1 MSGRGKIAITP
12 GGMTG
17 RALRKLSL
25 SLLTVASM
33 SGPKHLWAGD
43 WESESGATPS
53 RRAPL
58 ERPAAAPAPTPG
70 PARAPNMAPPRA
82 RRLRVARIPRTAVLI
97 AVAALVLAGAA
108 YAVTSLPQSGSP
120 AASATQPAW
129 LGVQLIP
136 VRAGA
141 LVAAV
146 VPGSPA
152 QAAGLRTGDVITQ
165 IQGRPVVSPINVTNA
180 IDVLSPGQTVQLQ
193 VQRGPGTFT
202 ANATLAARPAR
213 FTSP

>member
-1 MSGRGKIAITP
+1 
-12 GGMTG
+12 
-17 RALRKLSL
+17 
-25 SLLTVASM
+25 
-33 SGPKHLWAGD
+33 
-43 WESESGATPS
+43 
-53 RRAPL
+53 
-58 ERPAAAPAPTPG
+58 
-70 PARAPNMAPPRA
+70 
-82 RRLRVARIPRTAVLI
+82 VARIPRTAVLI

-120 AASATQPAW
+120 TTSSTQPAW

-136 VRAGA
+136 VPAGA
-141 LVAAV
+141 LVASV

-152 QAAGLRTGDVITQ
+152 QAAGLRAGDVITQ

-180 IDVLSPGQTVQLQ
+180 IDVLNPGQIVQLQ
-193 VQRGPGTFT
+193 IQRGSRTFN